1 MERQM
6 EYERNLNH
14 TYLVCRQDGQERY
27 YEVQMLLNNK
37 IPGVLPCRQENKDG
51 VPYLYYEITS
61 KQSVCCLYQKQKLTF
76 GRLDVMF
83 GSLYKMILKLED
95 YLIPVEYIVLDPEFI
110 FADVEQREF
119 CFCIVPGNVGS
130 EEALRNLLEYLLE
143 HIDYEDEK
151 AVATTYEWYRR
162 AGEENSSFVKIYE
175 ETFGARQGLK
185 KQEGKQEGKQEPT
198 GGRWEKHVSAKEC
211 NPQEE
216 WESGLLTEPT
226 DRNRGSSWESI
237 GNHLKEHMNKV
248 CKDKKWLYVMGVAVV
263 AIIALGVMWLI
274 DDEMFWKV
282 APGAGMLVGVVGY
295 VCHSKTPEYDI
306 CLEESRDDAL
316 WDEDQSINGYGDHEH
331 GNNYEGNGYEGV
343 IYEADK
349 GSLNGQNPG
358 QISQSDDEDVTC
370 GQTVFFSDAVK
381 EESRRLESVEGKFP
395 GFEPEVFPFIIGKLR
410 DAVDG
415 VIPHET
421 VSRIHCRIDKDQEN
435 YYITDLNSTNG
446 TIVNGELLN
455 TNERILLQEGDE
467 IQLGKAV
474 YVFR

>member
-14 TYLVCRQDGQERY
+14 TYLVCRQNGQERY

-61 KQSVCCLYQKQKLTF
+61 RQSVCSLYQKQKLTF

-83 GSLYKMILKLED
+83 GCLYKMILKLED

-119 CFCIVPGNVGS
+119 CFCIVPGNVAS
-130 EEALRNLLEYLLE
+130 EDTLRNLLEYLLE

-175 ETFGARQGLK
+175 ETFGSRQELK
-185 KQEGKQEGKQEPT
+185 NKKGRQEAIGAGDQTKNASE
-198 GGRWEKHVSAKEC
+198 KEC
-211 NPQEE
+211 NQQEDRE
-216 WESGLLTEPT
+216 QVLFAESA
-226 DRNRGSSWESI
+226 DRNHRSPWERI
-237 GNHLKEHMNKV
+237 GNELKERVNKV
-248 CKDKKWLYVMGVAVV
+248 CQDKKWLFVMGAAVV
-263 AIIALGVMWLI
+263 AITALGVMWLI
-274 DDEMFWKV
+274 DDEMFRKV
-282 APGAGMLVGVVGY
+282 APGAGVLVGIMGY

-306 CLEESRDDAL
+306 CLEESSDDAV
-316 WDEDQSINGYGDHEH
+316 WDEERSVNGYGDHEY
-331 GNNYEGNGYEGV
+331 GNNYESNGYEGV
-343 IYEADK
+343 VCEADK
-349 GSLNGQNPG
+349 DSLDCQKPG
-358 QISQSDDEDVTC
+358 QSPQPDDDDVTC
-370 GQTVFFSDAVK
+370 GKTVFFSDADK
-381 EESRRLESVEGKFP
+381 EECRRLESVEGNFP
-395 GFEPEVFPFIIGKLR
+395 GFQPEVFPFIIGKLR
-410 DAVDG
+410 EAVDG
-415 VIPHET
+415 VILHET

-455 TNERILLQEGDE
+455 TNEKVLLQEGDE